1 MPAKNPRINVVLDKS
16 LFQTVELMAKREGV
30 SLSMKAR
37 DLMKDALETHEDMM
51 LTEFAE
57 LREASFKRLEAL
69 GHEDVWDI
77 K

>member
-37 DLMKDALETHEDMM
+37 DLMKDALETHEDVM
-51 LTEFAE
+51 LAEFAE
-57 LREASFKRLEAL
+57 CREASLDRAEAMD
-69 GHEDVWDI
+69 HEDVWDI